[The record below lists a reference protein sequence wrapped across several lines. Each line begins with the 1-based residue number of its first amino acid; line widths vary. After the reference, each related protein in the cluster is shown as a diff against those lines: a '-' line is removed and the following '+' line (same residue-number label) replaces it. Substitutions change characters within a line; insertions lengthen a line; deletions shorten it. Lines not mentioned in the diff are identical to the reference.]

1 MTVRLGRGMTLRA
14 RLALGLMLLAALG
27 LLVTG
32 SVTYTLLDRSL
43 VERVDEQLFSAG
55 PALGDVLAGDRD
67 GGARPPRTANLPV
80 GSYAQITL
88 PDGTVARTTTP
99 APQVIPGNLV
109 PEVPVTVQQPSG
121 PAYRMVKT
129 NSSPHGTLLL
139 AFPLDGVTSTLRQ
152 MLLVEL
158 MVSISVLMGLGLLVW
173 YVVGVG
179 LRPLRRME
187 FTAAQIAA
195 GDLSKRVD
203 EPDPRTE
210 VGRLGVALN
219 VMLGRIEESV
229 RARAASEQKM
239 RRFLAD
245 ASHELRTPL
254 TSIRGY
260 AELFRR
266 GADRRPEDTATAM
279 RRIEDESAR
288 MSRLV
293 DDLLSLARLDEGRRE
308 ERFPVDLAV
317 LAADACSD
325 VRAIDHDRPIT
336 LDADSA
342 VVLGDEHQLRQVV
355 GNLIGNAARHTAAGT
370 PIHVL
375 VSHNRGLATLVVED
389 RGPGLPE
396 ADLVRVFDRF
406 YRAEESRSRA
416 SGGTG
421 LGLAIVAATMAG
433 HDGRAWA
440 ENRSDGG
447 ARFSIELPL
456 SNASPVRAYEEPDS
470 QPNHSLA

>member
-1 MTVRLGRGMTLRA
+1 MHPGRGMTLRT
-14 RLALGLMLLAALG
+14 RLAIGLMLLAALG

-32 SVTYTLLDRSL
+32 SVTYTLLERSL
-43 VERVDEQLFSAG
+43 IERVDEQLFSAAPTIG
-55 PALGDVLAGDRD
+55 DALSGDIRDDGNRRPRAGLPY
-67 GGARPPRTANLPV
+67 GA
-80 GSYAQITL
+80 YAQLTA
-88 PDGTVARTTTP
+88 PDGTVTRTDSTPPAVLPTNLTAEEPTT
-99 APQVIPGNLV
+99 V
-109 PEVPVTVQQPSG
+109 VQPDGSS
-121 PAYRMVKT
+121 YRMLKT
-129 NSSPHGTLLL
+129 SKSPHGTIML
-139 AFPLDGVTSTLRQ
+139 AFSLDAVGSTLRQ

-158 MVSISVLMGLGLLVW
+158 MVSASVLVGLGLLVW
-173 YVVGVG
+173 YAVGVG

-187 FTAAQIAA
+187 DTAAQIAA
-195 GDLSKRVD
+195 GDLSQRIE
-203 EPDPRTE
+203 EPDPHTE

-219 VMLGRIEESV
+219 VMLSRIEESV

-293 DDLLSLARLDEGRRE
+293 DDLLSLARLDEGRSD
-308 ERFPVDLAV
+308 ERAPVDLAV

-336 LDADSA
+336 LDADTV

-355 GNLIGNAARHTAAGT
+355 GNLIGNASRHTPAGT
-370 PIHVL
+370 PIHVTVRPDGTRAL
-375 VSHNRGLATLVVED
+375 LVVED
-389 RGPGLPE
+389 RGAGLPE
-396 ADLVRVFDRF
+396 SDLVRVFDRF

-421 LGLAIVAATMAG
+421 LGLAIVAATMTA
-433 HDGRAWA
+433 HQGRAWA
-440 ENRSDGG
+440 ENRADGG
-447 ARFSIELPL
+447 ARFSIELPRV
-456 SNASPVRAYEEPDS
+456 ADSPVRGPLSADS

>member
-1 MTVRLGRGMTLRA
+1 MRLGRGMTLRA
-14 RLALGLMLLAALG
+14 RLALGLMVLAALG

-32 SVTYTLLDRSL
+32 FVTYTLLDRSL
-43 VERVDEQLFSAG
+43 IERVDEQLFSAA
-55 PALGDVLAGDRD
+55 PAYADGLSGERGD
-67 GGARPPRTANLPV
+67 GGRPPVNAN
-80 GSYAQITL
+80 GAYAQLTS
-88 PDGTVARTTTP
+88 PEGVVTETKTTP
-99 APQVIPGNLV
+99 APAVIPSKFVTN
-109 PEVPVTVQQPSG
+109 VPVTVPQPSG
-121 PAYRMVKT
+121 PAFRMVT
-129 NSSPHGTLLL
+129 TTGSPHGTLLL
-139 AFPLDGVTSTLRQ
+139 AFPLDGVASTLRQ
-152 MLLVEL
+152 MLLVEF
-158 MVSISVLMGLGLLVW
+158 MVSVSVLLGLGLLVW

-219 VMLGRIEESV
+219 VMLGRIEESA

-293 DDLLSLARLDEGRRE
+293 DDLLSLARLDEGRSE
-308 ERFPVDLAV
+308 ERAPVDLSV

-355 GNLIGNAARHTAAGT
+355 GNLIGNAARHTPSGT
-370 PIHVL
+370 PIHVV
-375 VSHNRGLATLVVED
+375 VSHSRDRATMFVED
-389 RGPGLPE
+389 RGQGLPE

-421 LGLAIVAATMAG
+421 LGLAIVAATMSA

-456 SNASPVRAYEEPDS
+456 APTSPVRPQEAADS